1 MFKFVSTDIT
11 STAIIDTLD
20 IKCTTTE
27 LFHRDGVKASKV
39 IVTHTRKQ
47 KVFLAGLIVK
57 GELYSPTE
65 KEYQTLDNFYQP
77 RENSRK

>member
-11 STAIIDTLD
+11 STTIIDVLKIECAT
-20 IKCTTTE
+20 IE
-27 LFHRDGVKASKV
+27 LFHRDGIKATRI

-47 KVFLAGLIVK
+47 KVFLAGLVVK
-57 GELYSPTE
+57 GKIYSPTE

-77 RENSRK
+77 RK

>member
-1 MFKFVSTDIT
+1 MFRFISTDVT
-11 STAIIDTLD
+11 TTAIIDTLD

-57 GELYSPTE
+57 GKLFSPTGS
-65 KEYQTLDNFYQP
+65 EYQTLDKFYQP
-77 RENSRK
+77 RKNSRK

>member
-1 MFKFVSTDIT
+1 MFKFVSTDVT
-11 STAIIDTLD
+11 TTAIVDTLD

-47 KVFLAGLIVK
+47 KVFLVGLVVK
-57 GELYSPTE
+57 GKLYSPTE
-65 KEYQTLDNFYQP
+65 SEYQTLDNVYQP
-77 RENSRK
+77 RK

>member
-1 MFKFVSTDIT
+1 MFKFVSTDVT
-11 STAIIDTLD
+11 TTAIVDTLD

-47 KVFLAGLIVK
+47 RVFLAGLIIEGK
-57 GELYSPTE
+57 LHSPT
-65 KEYQTLDNFYQP
+65 KNEYKALDNFYQP